1 MMISNGA
8 KAARSEMLA
17 AVSMSSNLRRVVLY
31 GRTFKTYPVEILY
44 RSLKDAGRQ
53 ILRFQA
59 GDGLTVRYARLVAPR
74 LGEVFG
80 PALETSVLESRQGR
94 GELPIAEFRFLSTVG
109 VIFGLILC
117 LWSFIAWREV
127 LPTRL
132 IALQIFVVAG
142 IVFNAIVT
150 GALSGP
156 YDRYLARVVWLILF
170 VGLVSICC
178 IVRVHRDNHV
188 FKSHGAR

>member
-31 GRTFKTYPVEILY
+31 GATFKTYPVEILY

-178 IVRVHRDNHV
+178 IVRVYRDNHV

>member
-1 MMISNGA
+1 
-8 KAARSEMLA
+8 
-17 AVSMSSNLRRVVLY
+17 
-31 GRTFKTYPVEILY
+31 
-44 RSLKDAGRQ
+44 
-53 ILRFQA
+53 
-59 GDGLTVRYARLVAPR
+59 LVAPR